1 MLTTKKFIKEVEKL
15 GFEVGESMDAILIFY
30 GRGQVS
36 YVRINERFYV
46 GMIDGFENLPEELQA
61 KLYYLMDDYAR
72 TPLDERETQQKF
84 YLKFAPLGDGG
95 CFNYLNY
102 NSSLN
107 CIRLNDCYQ
116 TPMCKTQFTQKE
128 IDDIKEKFKVTLCDF
143 EQIPVD
149 EDEKKEW
156 SEEE

>member
-1 MLTTKKFIKEVEKL
+1 MLTTKKFIKEAEKL
-15 GFEVGESMDAILIFY
+15 GFRFLQCTKDIEIY
-30 GRGQVS
+30 YKNHQVAYIS
-36 YVRINERFYV
+36 WHRRFYV
-46 GMIDGFENLPEELQA
+46 GITYKFCDLPEELQA
-61 KLYYLMDDYAR
+61 KLYYLMDEYAR

-84 YLKFAPLGDGG
+84 YLKFAPLGDES

-128 IDDIKEKFKVTLCDF
+128 IDDIKEKFKVTLSDF
-143 EQIPVD
+143 KQIPV
-149 EDEKKEW
+149 
-156 SEEE
+156 EEEEK

>member
-15 GFEVGESMDAILIFY
+15 GFEVGESMDAILFFY
-30 GRGQVS
+30 GGGQVS

-61 KLYYLMDDYAR
+61 KLYYLMDEYAR

-84 YLKFAPLGDGG
+84 YLKFAPLGDEG

-107 CIRLNDCYQ
+107 CIRLNDRYQ

-128 IDDIKEKFKVTLCDF
+128 IDDIKEKFKVTLSDF
-143 EQIPVD
+143 EQIPIA
-149 EDEKKEW
+149 EDEEF
-156 SEEE
+156 

>member
-61 KLYYLMDDYAR
+61 KLYYLMDEYAR
-72 TPLDERETQQKF
+72 TPLDEREEPQKY
-84 YLKFAPLGDGG
+84 YLRFTALTEIGD
-95 CFNYLNY
+95 CNYLNY
-102 NSSLN
+102 CATEETIYLSNH
-107 CIRLNDCYQ
+107 ITKIVAQ
-116 TPMCKTQFTQKE
+116 TQFTQKE
-128 IDDIKEKFKVTLCDF
+128 IDEIKEKFKVTLSDF
-143 EQIPVD
+143 EQIPIV
-149 EDEKKEW
+149 
-156 SEEE
+156 EEEK

>member
-1 MLTTKKFIKEVEKL
+1 MLTKKFIKEAEEL
-15 GFEVGESMDAILIFY
+15 GFRFLQCTKDIEIYYENN
-30 GRGQVS
+30 QVA
-36 YVRINERFYV
+36 YVCWFRRFYV
-46 GMIDGFENLPEELQA
+46 GITYEFCNLPKELQE
-61 KLYYLMDDYAR
+61 KLFNLLVDYAR

-84 YLKFAPLGDGG
+84 YLKFAPLVDEG

-128 IDDIKEKFKVTLCDF
+128 IDDIKEKFKVTLSDF
-143 EQIPVD
+143 KQIPV
-149 EDEKKEW
+149 
-156 SEEE
+156 EEEEK

>member
-1 MLTTKKFIKEVEKL
+1 MLTKEFVKEVRAMGLDAAESERSISIYA
-15 GFEVGESMDAILIFY
+15 GFGQAAYINKYRIFCVNTDY
-30 GRGQVS
+30 DS
-36 YVRINERFYV
+36 FY
-46 GMIDGFENLPEELQA
+46 NLPEELQA
-61 KLYYLMDDYAR
+61 KLYYLMDEYAR

-84 YLKFAPLGDGG
+84 YLKFAPLGDEG

-128 IDDIKEKFKVTLCDF
+128 IDDIKEKFKVTLSDF
-143 EQIPVD
+143 KQIPV
-149 EDEKKEW
+149 
-156 SEEE
+156 EEEEK

>member
-1 MLTTKKFIKEVEKL
+1 MKTKKFIKEVEKL
-15 GFEVGESMDAILIFY
+15 GFEVDEGINIISIYDGDDEIA
-30 GRGQVS
+30 
-36 YVRINERFYV
+36 YVYKDKRFHAGTYCE
-46 GMIDGFENLPEELQA
+46 FSECLEELQA

-84 YLKFAPLGDGG
+84 YLKFAPLGDES

-128 IDDIKEKFKVTLCDF
+128 IDEIKEKFKVTLSGF
-143 EQIPVD
+143 EKIPV
-149 EDEKKEW
+149 EDKE
-156 SEEE
+156 

>member
-61 KLYYLMDDYAR
+61 KLYYLMDEYAR
-72 TPLDERETQQKF
+72 TPLDEREEPQKY
-84 YLKFAPLGDGG
+84 YLRFTALTEIGD
-95 CFNYLNY
+95 CNYLNY
-102 NSSLN
+102 CATEETIYLSNR
-107 CIRLNDCYQ
+107 ITKIVAQ
-116 TPMCKTQFTQKE
+116 TQFTQKE
-128 IDDIKEKFKVTLCDF
+128 IDDIKEKFKVTLSDF
-143 EQIPVD
+143 EQIPIV
-149 EDEKKEW
+149 
-156 SEEE
+156 EEEK

>member
-61 KLYYLMDDYAR
+61 KLYYLMDEYAR
-72 TPLDERETQQKF
+72 TPLDEREKTVKF
-84 YLKFAPLGDGG
+84 FLRFKGDKLGIN
-95 CFNYLNY
+95 NYLNY
-102 NSSLN
+102 SVTLDWLV
-107 CIRLNDCYQ
+107 IREKMDSENF
-116 TPMCKTQFTQKE
+116 KTQFTQKE
-128 IDDIKEKFKVTLCDF
+128 IDEIREKFKVTLCDF
-143 EQIPVD
+143 EQIPVK
-149 EDEKKEW
+149 EDGKKEW
-156 SEEE
+156 SEEEW